1 MGGKSSKTDQE
12 GTVNNNVNVQTHI
25 ELLTD
30 SRTLLGV
37 LILLK
42 IIELLYVM
50 IKDYRRG
57 VKKMLSATINP
68 IVHNSFVAEADP
80 KKYNDQNAY

>member
-57 VKKMLSATINP
+57 VKKSAIRN
-68 IVHNSFVAEADP
+68 HKSDSA
-80 KKYNDQNAY
+80 